1 MSFLAFLKNNVC
13 YAPDDATGGGGGT
26 PWYGGASADVQAHI
40 AAQGWREKTA
50 AEVAVLAS
58 ASHHQATKF
67 IGKPENER
75 FILPGK
81 DDKAGQAA
89 LWQRFG
95 AGTKAEDYDFS
106 AVKGKDDKPLLSES
120 VAKAVQ
126 QVAFDNHVPKDMA
139 AAIARTVAEASG
151 AESLAARQAAQTLL
165 DTDKATLKTE
175 WGAGFEANMTLVKQ
189 GAKTLGLDKNFVDGI
204 EGSAGYLA
212 IMKGLANIGKRL
224 GEDPGVDNS
233 GGGGGGQ
240 PKTKETA
247 STRYDELAAEC
258 VRDVTKR
265 KEYEAKG
272 PIFKEM
278 WDCAQ
283 IMAGIDPT
291 KQ

>member
-1 MSFLAFLKNNVC
+1 MRFSAFLKNNVC
-13 YAPDDATGGGGGT
+13 YAPENDGGGGAT
-26 PWYGGASADVQAHI
+26 PWYGGATAEVQAHI
-40 AAQGWREKTA
+40 GAQGWREKTA

-75 FILPGK
+75 LILPGK

-106 AVKGKDDKPLLSES
+106 GVKGKDDKPLLSET
-120 VAKAVQ
+120 VTKALQ
-126 QVAFDNHVPKDMA
+126 SASLEHHVPREMA
-139 AAIARTVAEASG
+139 TTIARVMAETSLSESAASRVA
-151 AESLAARQAAQTLL
+151 AEQKLT
-165 DTDKATLKTE
+165 TDKAALKTE
-175 WGAGFEANMTLVKQ
+175 WAGAFDQNMLLVKQ
-189 GAKTLGLDKNFVDGI
+189 GAKTLGLDEAFVNGV
-204 EGSAGYLA
+204 ENSAGYLA
-212 IMKGLANIGKRL
+212 IMKGLANVGRKL
-224 GEDPGVDNS
+224 GEDPGLENL

-247 STRYDELAAEC
+247 STRYDELSKLC
-258 VRDVTKR
+258 VSDEAKR
-265 KEYEAKG
+265 KEYEGKG

-283 IMAGIDPT
+283 IMAGIDPAARA
-291 KQ
+291 